1 MKYTT
6 KSLQINSAA
15 PAKRLNQYL
24 KASQAPRDDRHL
36 FAAKPYTKE
45 SLIISAHEY
54 YGRCRT
60 NPERRKSV

>member
-45 SLIISAHEY
+45 SLLISAHE
-54 YGRCRT
+54 
-60 NPERRKSV
+60 